1 MAAIIEHSFI
11 GNGVVKLQKGSAAAR
26 EVGNCSALSIKFS
39 TDEKK
44 IQDYTRGG
52 GGNANKLT
60 RISSVDVE
68 MDLRELSPDNI
79 ALAIQG
85 DVSIDATSKDAT
97 IEALTQ
103 LGAEYKLT
111 FEGMN
116 EAQGGAKVNVTI
128 HRFKP
133 SPTEDLSLIGD
144 DFATLKLKGGV
155 LVDRSKP
162 AGKSGYFQVVMATQ
176 TP

>member
-1 MAAIIEHSFI
+1 MAAIQEFSYI
-11 GNGVVKLQKGSAAAR
+11 GNGVVKVQKGAATAR
-26 EVGNCSALSIKFS
+26 EVGNCSALSLKIS

-44 IQDYTRGG
+44 LTDYTRGG
-52 GGNANKLT
+52 GGTANKVV

-79 ALAIQG
+79 ALALQG
-85 DVSIDATSKDAT
+85 DVTIDATSKEAT

-103 LGAEYKLT
+103 LGTEYKLI
-111 FEGMN
+111 FEGLN
-116 EAQGGAKVNVTI
+116 EAQSGAKVNLTI

-133 SPTEDLSLIGD
+133 SPADDLALIGD

-155 LVDRSKP
+155 LADRTKTG
-162 AGKSGYFQVVMATQ
+162 GKSMYFQVVMATQ
-176 TP
+176 VA